1 MNQQEGTAD
10 RTGRAS
16 SSGARWERRNVLKAG
31 ATGCGFALAGCLER
45 LGFEEQSAWNTPPL
59 IEDRPDAVYVPAGE
73 EEMAAYGQ
81 GTAGDY
87 AVSLTYTF
95 PHRFWLVSGER
106 HRVDVQTEDTHHLMM
121 TVWDDATGVVLP
133 ADLGLEIVDADGDLV
148 HGDAPW
154 SMLAQRMG
162 FHYGDNVTLPEEG
175 SYTARIQV
183 GPVTTRRTGDLEG
196 RLESTETVEIPFE
209 YARAD
214 VRDLE
219 LISVPEDEQGTR
231 GALEVMSHGSG
242 NGHEGEHDETGSG
255 DGHGNGAAPAFTGP
269 AISNLP
275 GTRLGTERSG
285 DADIT
290 AIETDLE
297 RLRDDADADA
307 DADTYLAVFPRT
319 PYNDVPLPFTS
330 LSATLEADGE
340 TLLEEPLVETL
351 DHEFGHHYGLAID
364 DLTAADRVTVSVD
377 TAPQVARHDG
387 YETAF
392 FDFEPVSFD
401 Q

>member
-1 MNQQEGTAD
+1 MTA
-10 RTGRAS
+10 S
-16 SSGARWERRNVLKAG
+16 RRDALRSAAIAG
-31 ATGCGFALAGCLER
+31 SLGLAGCLER

-59 IEDRPDAVYVPAGE
+59 LEDRPDAVYVPPAE
-73 EEMAAYGQ
+73 EEMATYGQ
-81 GTAGDY
+81 ATAGDY
-87 AVSLTYTF
+87 SVSLTYTF

-106 HRVDVQTEDTHHLMM
+106 QRVDVQTEDTHHLMM

-196 RLESTETVEIPFE
+196 RLESAETVEIPFE

-214 VRDLE
+214 VRELE

-231 GALEVMSHGSG
+231 GALEVMSHGGG
-242 NGHEGEHDETGSG
+242 NGHGGEHDETGSG
-255 DGHGNGAAPAFTGP
+255 DHGHGNGAAPAFTGP
-269 AISNLP
+269 AVSDLP

-285 DADIT
+285 DAAIT

-297 RLRDDADADA
+297 RLSDDADA
-307 DADTYLAVFPRT
+307 DADTYLAVCPRT
-319 PYNDVPLPFTS
+319 PYNDIPLPFTS
-330 LSATLEADGE
+330 LSVTFEADGE
-340 TLLEEPLVETL
+340 TLLEESLVETL
-351 DHEFGHHYGLAID
+351 DHEFGHHYGLATD
-364 DLTAADRVTVSVD
+364 DLDAAERVTVSVD

-401 Q
+401 R